1 MLRIID
7 THIIQRAPYK
17 NTKKNN
23 TEDTMNTITL
33 PNAEEIALARLS
45 SQELSSMLGTNSVA
59 QKINIVDKRG
69 ELHELSIPSSVF
81 DIMVEVLIQ
90 LGNGN
95 SVNITPVHAELT
107 TQVGAD
113 LLNMSR
119 PTFIKLLD
127 SGAIPYNRT
136 GNRRKVLFSDINV
149 YKTKLEQE
157 RLDTLSELSALD
169 QGMEMGY

>member
-23 TEDTMNTITL
+23 KEDTMNTITL

-69 ELHELSIPSSVF
+69 ESHELSIPSSVF
-81 DIMVEVLIQ
+81 DIMVEVLTQ

-107 TQVGAD
+107 TQEGAD

-127 SGAIPYNRT
+127 SEAIPYNRT
-136 GNRRKVLFSDINV
+136 GNRRKVLFSDINA

-157 RLDTLSELSALD
+157 RLDTLNELSALD
-169 QGMEMGY
+169 QGMGMGY